1 MANANLAYVGCPWMM
16 TRSGELRVHTGGNPG
31 TVIALGIITACTSA
45 KNFQVPVTDPG
56 GSATTKSCDVV
67 KVTARQLG
75 KEDCMYALSS
85 EMLCSNVSLCSD
97 TDKADPHILEE
108 CFKTTGVPKPA
119 KAIGTV
125 IRAQLLKRSKARKMV
140 SKGSSSDVDE
150 AMPADSDVTADFSSS
165 GNDESSDDDE
175 AKRDRKKAKKTASQN
190 CKSPSIIPGV
200 PLVGA
205 KAAVAAAT
213 QAAGGASVKPPA
225 LARAGS
231 IMQQLAKPVSS
242 SSSSS
247 SSPSSSGQH
256 RTQIGGA
263 SKPHTININCV
274 GFSCL
279 VFGAHVFGHP
289 KTTHN

>member
-1 MANANLAYVGCPWMM
+1 M
-16 TRSGELRVHTGGNPG
+16 TASGELRVHTGGNPG

-108 CFKTTGVPKPA
+108 CFKSTGAPKPA
-119 KAIGTV
+119 KSIGTV
-125 IRAQLLKRSKARKMV
+125 IRAQLLKRSKAAKKAG
-140 SKGSSSDVDE
+140 KGNSSDVDE
-150 AMPADSDVTADFSSS
+150 VLPADSDQTADLSSS
-165 GNDESSDDDE
+165 SSEESSDEDDT
-175 AKRDRKKAKKTASQN
+175 KRQKKKHKKAPSQI
-190 CKSPSIIPGV
+190 CKSPSTQAT
-200 PLVGA
+200 GA
-205 KAAVAAAT
+205 SPATMVAVAAAT
-213 QAAGGASVKPPA
+213 QAAGGASVKSPA

-231 IMQQLAKPVSS
+231 IMQQLVKPLTS

-263 SKPHTININCV
+263 SKPHTININSV